1 LAEAP
6 TLTVIDR
13 TTGRGPQSLAHY
25 TGGPFMMRIQ
35 YEGIIQKLYKMIDEE
50 FEIETEE
57 GKKIFLALSQALFD
71 CYISNKTE
79 KVHIDG

>member
-1 LAEAP
+1 
-6 TLTVIDR
+6 
-13 TTGRGPQSLAHY
+13 
-25 TGGPFMMRIQ
+25 MMRIQ
-35 YEGIIQKLYKMIDEE
+35 YEGIIQQLYRMIDEE

>member
-1 LAEAP
+1 LTAP
-6 TLTVIDR
+6 RAGDR
-13 TTGRGPQSLAHY
+13 NPWPIIP
-25 TGGPFMMRIQ
+25 GGLMLRIQ
-35 YEGIIQKLYKMIDEE
+35 YEGIIQQLYKMIDEE